1 MIGDIIGNIITGKIK
16 DGISNIFAPGGSG
29 GGKRKKDYEDY
40 APSFSNL
47 KVGIETSTPPGEI
60 ESIDASDPETN
71 LALWQRR
78 LFQGENAYAIKVA
91 GRVE

>member
-16 DGISNIFAPGGSG
+16 NGISNMFGGSSG
-29 GGKRKKDYEDY
+29 GGSKKDYEDY
-40 APSFSNL
+40 APTFSNL
-47 KVGIETSTPPGEI
+47 EVGIETSTPPGEA
-60 ESIDASDPETN
+60 ESVNASDPETN

-91 GRVE
+91 GRIE

>member
-29 GGKRKKDYEDY
+29 DGKRKKDYEDY

-47 KVGIETSTPPGEI
+47 EVRIDTSTPPGEA
-60 ESIDASDPETN
+60 ESVNVSDPETN

-78 LFQGENAYAIKVA
+78 LFQSENAYAIKIG
-91 GRVE
+91 GRAE